1 MTPAPPDQN
10 LTPLKALGPIAL
22 CTIFGANA
30 VAIKVSLA
38 GIGTFTAAGIRFALA
53 AAVIALWA
61 RLTGRRF
68 RMSAEQVRSLL
79 VLCGIFT
86 VQLSLFYLGLSKT
99 LASRGALM
107 VNTVPFF
114 VLIFAH
120 FFIPN
125 DRLRARKLI
134 GMVMGFSGVAVVLME
149 GTTLGGDLR
158 VGDGIVFLAAIFWAA
173 NAVYTKTII
182 HRFDT
187 FQVVLYP
194 MLCAAPIQFLEGWLW
209 DDVMIRYIDGPVVLA
224 MLYQSLVCAA
234 LGFVI
239 WNHFVARY
247 GASTLHSFIFIMP
260 IAGVAASGWVL
271 DEPISVK
278 LMLAVALIA
287 AGIILVNIKPKPSAP
302 AFPVGKSF

>member
-1 MTPAPPDQN
+1 MTPAPADQN

-30 VAIKVSLA
+30 VAIKVSLT
-38 GIGTFTAAGIRFALA
+38 GIGTFTAAGIRFSIA

-61 RLTGRRF
+61 RLTGRSF
-68 RMSAEQVRSLL
+68 RLSAQQVRSLS

-86 VQLSLFYLGLSKT
+86 IQLSLFYLGLSKT

-120 FFIPN
+120 FFIPG
-125 DRLRARKLI
+125 DRISVPKLI
-134 GMVMGFSGVAVVLME
+134 GMVLGFSGVAVVLTQ
-149 GTTLGGDLR
+149 GATLGSELR
-158 VGDGIVFLAAIFWAA
+158 AGDGIVFLAAIFWAA
-173 NAVYTKTII
+173 NAVYTKSII

-194 MLCAAPIQFLEGWLW
+194 MLCAIPIQFLEGWLW
-209 DDVMIRYIDGPVVLA
+209 DGVMIRHIDGPVMLA
-224 MLYQSLVCAA
+224 MLYQSLICAA
-234 LGFVI
+234 FGFVL

-271 DEPISVK
+271 GDPISVD
-278 LMLAVALIA
+278 LVIAMGLIA
-287 AGIILVNIKPKPSAP
+287 TGIVLVNIRPRPGAP
-302 AFPVGKSF
+302 AFPAGKSF